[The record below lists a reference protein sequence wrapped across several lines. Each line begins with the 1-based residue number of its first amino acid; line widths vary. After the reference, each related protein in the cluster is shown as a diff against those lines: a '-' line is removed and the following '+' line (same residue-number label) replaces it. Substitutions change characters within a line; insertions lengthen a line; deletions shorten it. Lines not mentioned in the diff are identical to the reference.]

1 MNDFAIPL
9 TLPPTAHL
17 RAVFESPAF
26 KAGEIPSTPVETLSQ
41 DDVAWVEETIAQGQ
55 KVTPPPSPAAERYLR
70 SAFSQYDFDMPVTQ
84 DQWQNYVLTQWYRQ
98 SQDPDPKV
106 AKAALD
112 SLAKSSVVN
121 LMVEKKEISITTK
134 SDDEL
139 NQELKALFASL
150 KAKTIEG
157 KAERVPNAG

>member
-1 MNDFAIPL
+1 MEDFEIPIGRV
-9 TLPPTAHL
+9 PPAHTS
-17 RAVFESPAF
+17 AVFAMSAFQEGIIPEES
-26 KAGEIPSTPVETLSQ
+26 AGPLSEEDIEWVHNTVE
-41 DDVAWVEETIAQGQ
+41 QGQ
-55 KVTPPPSPAAERYLR
+55 KTEPAPSPVAERYLR
-70 SAFSQYDFDMPVTQ
+70 NAFSQYDFDMPVTQ
-84 DQWQNYVLTQWYRQ
+84 EQWQNYVLTQWYRQ

-106 AKAALD
+106 SKSALD